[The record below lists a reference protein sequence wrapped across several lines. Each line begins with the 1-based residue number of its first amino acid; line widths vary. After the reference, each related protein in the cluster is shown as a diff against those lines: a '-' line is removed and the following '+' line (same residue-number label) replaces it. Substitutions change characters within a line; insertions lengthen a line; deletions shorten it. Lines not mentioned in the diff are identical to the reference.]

1 MEINLFSFLMIFLTS
16 LLAAMGLGGG
26 SLLMLCLVF
35 FTDLSQPEAQALN
48 LFLFLPTAAIALF
61 LHRKHN
67 LLRSNLLRAI
77 LLPGILGALIGSF
90 FSSRIESTFLRKI
103 FGIFLLLMALRE
115 FRTLWK
121 EKQQK
126 TPPPKA

>member
-1 MEINLFSFLMIFLTS
+1 
-16 LLAAMGLGGG
+16 
-26 SLLMLCLVF
+26 MLCLVF
-35 FTDLSQPEAQALN
+35 FTNLSQPESQALN

-61 LHRKHN
+61 LHHKHN
-67 LLRSNLLRAI
+67 LLRSDLLRAI
-77 LLPGILGALIGSF
+77 LPPGILGALIGSF
-90 FSSRIESTFLRKI
+90 LSSRIESTFLRKI
-103 FGIFLLLMALRE
+103 FGIFLLLIALRE

>member
-61 LHRKHN
+61 LHHKHN
-67 LLRSNLLRAI
+67 LLRSDLLRAI
-77 LLPGILGALIGSF
+77 LPPGILGALIGTF
-90 FSSRIESTFLRKI
+90 LSSRIESTFLRKI

>member
-61 LHRKHN
+61 LHRKNN
-67 LLRSNLLRAI
+67 LLRSDLLRAI
-77 LLPGILGALIGSF
+77 LPPGILGALIGSF
-90 FSSRIESTFLRKI
+90 LSSRIESTFLRKI
-103 FGIFLLLMALRE
+103 FGLFLLLMALRE